1 MYCALFSYFA
11 ALNALAQNEIFCL
24 YQKVMFV
31 GGDFC
36 TLYCFWR
43 SQVDACDLFH
53 TQYRWGPECGAI
65 KGIAGRQFVT
75 DLMRRTRK
83 FEKGS
88 APFFSSSSLSWS
100 TLSTLSSLSCSTTS
114 SWSSWAEWKVN
125 GHDLGGGKDLGG
137 GGGRELWA
145 GAREMALRP
154 GKFAE
159 K

>member
-1 MYCALFSYFA
+1 MYCALSPTLLHY
-11 ALNALAQNEIFCL
+11 ALVQNEIFCPF
-24 YQKVMFV
+24 QKVMFLD
-31 GGDFC
+31 GHFC
-36 TLYCFWR
+36 TLNCFCW

-53 TQYRWGPECGAI
+53 TQYRWGPECSAI

-88 APFFSSSSLSWS
+88 APFFSSSLSWS